1 MPRGSAL
8 PIFTSE
14 QEADPSV
21 DPVPAPLPG
30 LIGCSLMKL
39 LFSRFIKEE
48 DGSTALEYGLIA
60 AGLSIAIVTVLVQI
74 AATFARLQSSSAAAG
89 N

>member
-1 MPRGSAL
+1 
-8 PIFTSE
+8 
-14 QEADPSV
+14 
-21 DPVPAPLPG
+21 
-30 LIGCSLMKL
+30 MKL
-39 LFSRFIKEE
+39 VFSRFIKEE

-74 AATFARLQSSSAAAG
+74 ASTFARLQASSAAAG

>member
-1 MPRGSAL
+1 
-8 PIFTSE
+8 
-14 QEADPSV
+14 
-21 DPVPAPLPG
+21 
-30 LIGCSLMKL
+30 MKL

-74 AATFARLQSSSAAAG
+74 ASTFARLQSATAAAG
-89 N
+89 H